1 MSKRTSLSYS
11 FPVFLIVVAT
21 ATTACLDAAG
31 GGAGRGDGLGVGKG
45 LRFSGSSPFR
55 IALFADLHY
64 GENAWD
70 DWGPK
75 QDVKSDRVLSN
86 VLDNETPDFVIY
98 LGDVI
103 TANNLPIPNA
113 SMYWVQAIS
122 PTRIRGIPWAT
133 LFGNHDDA
141 QFEWPLEWFSIAGIP
156 EVHCPPESSF
166 AVPEW
171 DYGLVLDEDDN
182 IDILRSPFFDVGFD
196 FDNTVEEYFDRIHI
210 TLVDTIDDQRTK
222 GRWTILGRSTTASP
236 PDTPPLRGYFTPTI
250 PHPYHRPSSDYFP
263 TTNLFRL
270 STSVCSHA
278 TLAICEMADSTS
290 YSVVPYP
297 NSTLSIPLCLAMDPE
312 QLGRTLD
319 LLVGQMN
326 TISQQLKENQADLAE
341 FRRTTTDRLDTIE
354 RGEKDCSFRGTA
366 RIELMK
372 MEILKNP
379 LSHSQIGPTEL
390 WPAVSNYI
398 LQISSSKDPESPSVF
413 LYFLDS
419 GGGSYPEVISYAQ
432 IKWFQEQSQAINPNS
447 QVPELI
453 FWHIPS
459 HAYKKVAP
467 CRKSS
472 IKRPCVGSINMEEVA
487 SQEAEWGIMD
497 ALLNRS
503 SVKAVFVGHNHGLD
517 WCCPYKKLWLCFAR
531 HSGYGGYGTWPRG
544 SRILEMTEDP
554 FSLNSWISME
564 DGTKHSYVELCS

>member
-1 MSKRTSLSYS
+1 MSKRMSLSYS

-21 ATTACLDAAG
+21 ATAACLAAAG
-31 GGAGRGDGLGVGKG
+31 GGAGRGDGFGVGKG

-86 VLDNETPDFVIY
+86 ILDNETPDFVIY

-156 EVHCPPESSF
+156 EVHCPPETSF
-166 AVPEW
+166 A
-171 DYGLVLDEDDN
+171 
-182 IDILRSPFFDVGFD
+182 
-196 FDNTVEEYFDRIHI
+196 
-210 TLVDTIDDQRTK
+210 
-222 GRWTILGRSTTASP
+222 
-236 PDTPPLRGYFTPTI
+236 
-250 PHPYHRPSSDYFP
+250 
-263 TTNLFRL
+263 
-270 STSVCSHA
+270 
-278 TLAICEMADSTS
+278 
-290 YSVVPYP
+290 
-297 NSTLSIPLCLAMDPE
+297 
-312 QLGRTLD
+312 
-319 LLVGQMN
+319 
-326 TISQQLKENQADLAE
+326 
-341 FRRTTTDRLDTIE
+341 
-354 RGEKDCSFRGTA
+354 GEKDCSFRGTT

-447 QVPELI
+447 EVPELI

-564 DGTKHSYVELCS
+564 DGTKHSYVKLCS